1 VGHTISQGMMDDGV
15 SFLKTHLQHDE
26 QYAIKPKN
34 PRDMSVKELKQA
46 VRDYGLGMILL
57 DNTLS
62 CSIVVCWQDA
72 SYKQRIIYQNI
83 DDDYEFHHYIIA
95 I

>member
-1 VGHTISQGMMDDGV
+1 MDDGV

-46 VRDYGLGMILL
+46 VRDYGLGMIL
-57 DNTLS
+57 
-62 CSIVVCWQDA
+62 
-72 SYKQRIIYQNI
+72 
-83 DDDYEFHHYIIA
+83 
-95 I
+95 